1 MEARQGEQITFLV
14 YVCSPTKWVD
24 AAISVYYDLYSWTTW
39 REHPNNHFWC
49 LIVILS
55 LIDKIIWWCQAEASI
70 SKQRG
75 SHTIVAK
82 SITITA
88 GYCSLDHERLTGPPN
103 IFLNVWCYT
112 FVRHQKVE
120 LCFALAWLARWTF
133 AMKKKKWCEEKQTLP
148 LPKKRGEGLYDHD
161 KWWYSY
167 SLNMLNKWHPII
179 HLYIG
184 VTEKRELRDEK
195 W

>member
-39 REHPNNHFWC
+39 REHPNNHFRC

-70 SKQRG
+70 SKQRD

-103 IFLNVWCYT
+103 VFLNVWCYT

-120 LCFALAWLARWTF
+120 MCFALAGQVNLCNEKRNDV
-133 AMKKKKWCEEKQTLP
+133 KKNRPPP
-148 LPKKRGEGLYDHD
+148 LPKKKGGYMI
-161 KWWYSY
+161 
-167 SLNMLNKWHPII
+167 MLSDDILTH
-179 HLYIG
+179 
-184 VTEKRELRDEK
+184 
-195 W
+195 